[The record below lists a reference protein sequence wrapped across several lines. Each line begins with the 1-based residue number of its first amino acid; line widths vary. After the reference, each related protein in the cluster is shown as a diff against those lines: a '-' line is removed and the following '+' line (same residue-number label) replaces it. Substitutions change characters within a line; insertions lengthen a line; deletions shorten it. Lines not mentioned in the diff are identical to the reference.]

1 MFKSR
6 VKKWSAFIIGGICF
20 ISLITL
26 TVSGWVER
34 NPVAGAMI
42 AATIFFVL
50 LGSLAAGMFYLGAS
64 WTERQVKLGAH
75 IATTAQQID
84 NQADERKMAA
94 LAHFGRQMLQTT
106 LKMPHRDMPYPLLP
120 PALEEEQ
127 QHPHWLPPLT
137 MSSSQLTE
145 EGIDNDLHH

>member
-1 MFKSR
+1 MMVKSR
-6 VKKWSAFIIGGICF
+6 TKKWATLIISGTCLV
-20 ISLITL
+20 SLTTL
-26 TVSGWVER
+26 AISGWLER

-42 AATIFFVL
+42 AATLFFIL
-50 LGSLAAGMFYLGAS
+50 LGSLAAGMFYLGAA

-94 LAHFGRQMLQTT
+94 LAHFGRQMMQTS
-106 LKMPHRDMPYPLLP
+106 LKLPNQPAPPQLTPPLL
-120 PALEEEQ
+120 EE

-137 MSSSQLTE
+137 MPNSQLNP
-145 EGIDNDLHH
+145 EGMNDEPHP